1 MKHKLFLFIFG
12 AFSIV
17 KWLMSIYFQNC
28 FVMKHVWI
36 IYLLYFVLI
45 TAVFLTRI
53 PTVTVKQQV
62 RIVEC
67 VMLGNGQVTNEIFN
81 NTRYRG
87 YSLLCETN
95 DGRAY
100 SSPNGEMLYTQKVR
114 LSTEGGDT
122 ILSLLTYIL
131 FFSVVGIGICE
142 IVQRLFSG
150 ALNITSTF
158 NLLKQRMGSFNIF
171 SESYPVRENL
181 EEFWNVIVQIF
192 VER

>member
-28 FVMKHVWI
+28 FVMRHVWI

-87 YSLLCETN
+87 
-95 DGRAY
+95 
-100 SSPNGEMLYTQKVR
+100 
-114 LSTEGGDT
+114 
-122 ILSLLTYIL
+122 
-131 FFSVVGIGICE
+131 
-142 IVQRLFSG
+142 
-150 ALNITSTF
+150 
-158 NLLKQRMGSFNIF
+158 
-171 SESYPVRENL
+171 
-181 EEFWNVIVQIF
+181 
-192 VER
+192 

>member
-28 FVMKHVWI
+28 FVMRHVWI

-67 VMLGNGQVTNEIFN
+67 VMLGNGQ
-81 NTRYRG
+81 G

-181 EEFWNVIVQIF
+181 EGFWNVIVQIF
-192 VER
+192 VKR